1 MVAPRS
7 SARVHRSTS
16 FPRGLHEQPLKLRPL
31 RIVHVITDL
40 KIGGESRQLAA
51 SITALPEFEHAVACL
66 AANLD
71 PAKAPR
77 DLARD
82 LRATGAPVLDLGSR
96 RGSPLRLVLAAARLA
111 DFITEVRPD
120 LIHSTLVHANI
131 MALAVAPH
139 QTPVIATL
147 VSVKPWTAN
156 WQPRVH
162 RMLSRRADVVLVNSP
177 AVAAAVVAS
186 GGAEPERIRC
196 LPYGVD
202 VERFTPKGD
211 VGDLGDGTVIVG
223 IGRLVEHKGFAD
235 LIAAAAAMNPRPRV
249 ALLGEGPLA
258 EDLRAVAIRLGVD
271 LRLLGAIDDVAPYLR
286 RADAVAFPSRW
297 EGFPNA
303 LLEALATARP
313 IVATMAGGIP
323 GVVRDREHAFLARP
337 GDPQAFAS
345 ALERALGEE
354 GREIARRGR
363 ELVVEQH
370 GWRRYIDSRRL
381 LYTSLARPPR
391 VARP

>member
-1 MVAPRS
+1 
-7 SARVHRSTS
+7 
-16 FPRGLHEQPLKLRPL
+16 
-31 RIVHVITDL
+31 
-40 KIGGESRQLAA
+40 
-51 SITALPEFEHAVACL
+51 
-66 AANLD
+66 
-71 PAKAPR
+71 
-77 DLARD
+77 
-82 LRATGAPVLDLGSR
+82 
-96 RGSPLRLVLAAARLA
+96 
-111 DFITEVRPD
+111 
-120 LIHSTLVHANI
+120 
-131 MALAVAPH
+131 
-139 QTPVIATL
+139 
-147 VSVKPWTAN
+147 
-156 WQPRVH
+156 
-162 RMLSRRADVVLVNSP
+162 
-177 AVAAAVVAS
+177 
-186 GGAEPERIRC
+186 
-196 LPYGVD
+196 
-202 VERFTPKGD
+202 
-211 VGDLGDGTVIVG
+211 
-223 IGRLVEHKGFAD
+223 
-235 LIAAAAAMNPRPRV
+235 MNPRPRV